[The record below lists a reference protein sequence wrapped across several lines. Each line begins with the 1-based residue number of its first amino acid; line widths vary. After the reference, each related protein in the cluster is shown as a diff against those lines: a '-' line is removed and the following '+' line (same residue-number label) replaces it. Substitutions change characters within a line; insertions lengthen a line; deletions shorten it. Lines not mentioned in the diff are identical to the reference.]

1 MRRTLLA
8 LLVLLSFFLASEPVN
23 AGSIPQDIQKIKARG
38 CLIVGMTQF
47 DNIPFYWGTETD
59 VKGIDADI
67 ARRIADYL
75 AVPVKF
81 NRDAKSFQEVVDKIG
96 RDEID
101 IAISKL
107 SITGP
112 RMQAVKFT
120 VPYIRLRQAMIVN
133 RLWLSQNGAGQD
145 PVQTIRNFTGSIAF
159 VKNSSYD
166 TFARVNFP
174 DAVYSPEE
182 NWNTVVMGV
191 ISGKFAAGF
200 RDEFEIKRI
209 AWEHPEAGL
218 NTKTVTITDLSD
230 NIAAAVDYRSEA
242 LLSIANHVI
251 TTEFSK
257 LDVQKLIKMTRAQ
270 TGVKK

>member
-1 MRRTLLA
+1 MRTVKFA
-8 LLVLLSFFLASEPVN
+8 VLVLGFLTFFTDTVQ
-23 AGSIPQDIQKIKARG
+23 AGTTPQDIEKIRSRG

-47 DNIPFYWGTETD
+47 DNIPFYWGKDQE

-75 AVPVKF
+75 GVPVKF
-81 NRDAKSFQEVVDKIG
+81 NRDAKTFQEVVDKIG
-96 RDEID
+96 LAQID

-107 SITGP
+107 SVTGP

-120 VPYIRLRQAMIVN
+120 VPYVKLRQAMIVN
-133 RLWLSQNGAGQD
+133 RLWLSQTGAGQD
-145 PVQTIRNFTGSIAF
+145 AVQTIRNFTGTIAF

-174 DAVYSPEE
+174 DATYSPEE
-182 NWNTVVMGV
+182 NWNTVVQGV

-209 AWEHPEAGL
+209 AWDYPEAGL

-251 TTEFSK
+251 TTEFNK
-257 LDVQKLIKMTRAQ
+257 IDVQKLIKMTRAQ